1 MRPSED
7 ILNSW
12 VMMMRTLQSF
22 SCQYEQEYSYV
33 ISFMF
38 EYTSPREC
46 HGVRQFIPS
55 MKLPNGHMAIGLV
68 WVWSEV
74 SSENRSE
81 ANGWNCNYGWTMAN
95 NLSNHTSAVSL
106 KFDQVKK
113 TLWTNCDCVVFRFIW
128 ECTVEKDP
136 SSVRHATRTSPSWP
150 TCRNTIWFTQGK
162 SLTNARYVYT
172 G

>member
-1 MRPSED
+1 
-7 ILNSW
+7 
-12 VMMMRTLQSF
+12 MMRTLQSF

-55 MKLPNGHMAIGLV
+55 MKLQNGHMAIGLV

-74 SSENRSE
+74 SSENR
-81 ANGWNCNYGWTMAN
+81 WVKLQLWVNYGY

-106 KFDQVKK
+106 KFEKNFMNELRLHCFQVHLRVHSGERPFK
-113 TLWTNCDCVVFRFIW
+113 CQ
-128 ECTVEKDP
+128 
-136 SSVRHATRTSPSWP
+136 
-150 TCRNTIWFTQGK
+150 TCNKNFTQLAHLQK
-162 SLTNARYVYT
+162 HYLVHT
-172 G
+172 GEKPHECKVCLHRLKDYDGFVIILPVLLH

>member
-55 MKLPNGHMAIGLV
+55 MKLQNGYMAIGLV

-81 ANGWNCNYGWTMAN
+81 ANGWNYNYGWTMAIIWVTILVQWVL
-95 NLSNHTSAVSL
+95 NL
-106 KFDQVKK
+106 KK
-113 TLWTNCDCVVFRFIW
+113 TLWTNCDCVVFRSIW